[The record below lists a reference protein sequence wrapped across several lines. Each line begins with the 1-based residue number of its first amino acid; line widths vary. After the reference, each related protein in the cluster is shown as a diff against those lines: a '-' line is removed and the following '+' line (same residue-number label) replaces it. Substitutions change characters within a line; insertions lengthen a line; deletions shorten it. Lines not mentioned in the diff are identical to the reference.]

1 MIHPKCTFCSVGWV
15 FDCLIWLEQISLQR
29 DSASEISTLASTLKL
44 GLMGVLCV
52 LEQKLCMK
60 WYKWYKWLIWN
71 VTVCHFWKDNVSHF
85 LAEIIKTRFDADAN
99 YLIDVNYFI
108 YDSLPITNKII
119 TSKDR
124 RFNRLTNSFLMTWC
138 ICVVIGSEGL
148 VTWHDVRVLD
158 TDWSELFQLCAIM
171 CYVFC
176 YISSRYWS
184 YILLLGARFIISN

>member
-1 MIHPKCTFCSVGWV
+1 M
-15 FDCLIWLEQISLQR
+15 
-29 DSASEISTLASTLKL
+29 STLDSTLKL
-44 GLMGVLCV
+44 GSANFMCFGTDT
-52 LEQKLCMK
+52 LCMGMK
-60 WYKWYKWLIWN
+60 YCGKC
-71 VTVCHFWKDNVSHF
+71 CHFWKHNAIHF